1 MKALR
6 NSLWLAVVLLA
17 GCQFLGVAQPE
28 TFNQRLLVG
37 YESVA
42 SIRETASTLFV
53 AGKID
58 VAVAENVQAQAD
70 LARSGLDIAASTPDP
85 TQAENRLEATLV
97 VLKGLNAYLEAK
109 Q

>member
-1 MKALR
+1 MRAYR
-6 NSLWLAVVLLA
+6 ALWLAVVLLA
-17 GCQFLGVAQPE
+17 GCQFLGISQPE

-42 SIRETASTLFV
+42 SVRETASTLFV

-58 VAVAENVQAQAD
+58 VNVAENVQAQAD
-70 LARSGLDIAASTPDP
+70 LARAALDLAAATPDP
-85 TQAENRLEATLV
+85 TQAETRLEATLV
-97 VLKGLNAYLEAK
+97 VLKGLNAYLEAR